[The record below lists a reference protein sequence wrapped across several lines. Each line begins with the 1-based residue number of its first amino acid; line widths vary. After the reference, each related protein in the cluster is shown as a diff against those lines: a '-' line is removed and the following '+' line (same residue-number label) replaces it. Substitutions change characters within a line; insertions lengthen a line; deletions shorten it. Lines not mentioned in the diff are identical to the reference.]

1 MSIECELDDSR
12 RNERSEGQDCIGY
25 CQERGALPLWGIS
38 VVFVQEGGEEIGV
51 RMSWVRKQDSLP

>member
-1 MSIECELDDSR
+1 MGVERELEDSR
-12 RNERSEGQDCIGY
+12 RNGRSEDQDCVGC

-38 VVFVQEGGEEIGV
+38 VVFVQEGGEETGV